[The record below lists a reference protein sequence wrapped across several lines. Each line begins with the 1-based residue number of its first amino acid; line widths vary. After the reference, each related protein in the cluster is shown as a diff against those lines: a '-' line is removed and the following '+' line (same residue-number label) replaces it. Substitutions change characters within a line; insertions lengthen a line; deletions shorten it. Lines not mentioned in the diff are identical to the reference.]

1 MAQLSMHT
9 PHGDLTIFD
18 DDEGALIALD
28 WGWTPDQQKTNLL
41 IEAKRQ
47 LDLYFDGE
55 LTKFDLPLGP
65 DGTAYQKK
73 VWAVMNDIAYGQT
86 MTYGDV
92 AKELGSAP
100 QAVGNACG
108 ANPLPIIQPCHRVL
122 AAGGKIGGY
131 SGEGGAET
139 KAAFLA
145 LEGNRQIFDFY

>member
-18 DDEGALIALD
+18 DDKGSLVALD
-28 WGWTPDQQKTNLL
+28 WGWAHAQEKTDVLL
-41 IEAKRQ
+41 EAKRQ

-55 LTKFDLPLGP
+55 LTEFNLPLAP
-65 DGTAYQKK
+65 DGTAFQKR
-73 VWAVMNDIAYGQT
+73 VWGAINKIAYGQT
-86 MTYGDV
+86 QSYGEI
-92 AKELGSAP
+92 ATQINSAA

-108 ANPLPIIQPCHRVL
+108 ANPIPIIQPCHRVL

-139 KAAFLA
+139 KIAFLA
-145 LEGNRQIFDFY
+145 LEGNRQTFDFY

>member
-18 DDEGALIALD
+18 DDEGSLIALD
-28 WGWTPDQQKTNLL
+28 WGWTPDQQKTDLL
-41 IEAKRQ
+41 LEAKRQ

-55 LTKFDLPLGP
+55 LTDFDLPLDP
-65 DGTAYQKK
+65 YGTPFQKK
-73 VWAVMNDIAYGQT
+73 VWAVMNSIAYGET
-86 MTYGDV
+86 MTYGDI
-92 AKELGSAP
+92 AKELGSAA

-139 KAAFLA
+139 KMAFLA

>member
-1 MAQLSMHT
+1 MHT
-9 PHGDLTIFD
+9 PHGDLTLFD
-18 DDEGALIALD
+18 DDHGALIALD
-28 WGWTPDQQKTNLL
+28 WGWAPEQQKTDVLL
-41 IEAKRQ
+41 EAKRQ

-55 LTKFDLPLGP
+55 LTSFSLPLAP
-65 DGTAYQKK
+65 DGTEHQKK
-73 VWAVMNDIAYGQT
+73 VWAVMNDIPYGET
-86 MTYGDV
+86 LSYGEL
-92 AKELGSAP
+92 AKKIGSAA

-108 ANPLPIIQPCHRVL
+108 ANPLPILQPCHRVL

>member
-9 PHGDLTIFD
+9 PHGDLTLFD
-18 DDEGALIALD
+18 NDKGSLIALD
-28 WGWTPDQQKTNLL
+28 WGWAPLQQKTNLL
-41 IEAKRQ
+41 VEAKRQ

-55 LTKFDLPLGP
+55 LTRFDLPLAP
-65 DGTAYQKK
+65 DGTAFQKK
-73 VWAVMNDIAYGQT
+73 IWAAMNAIPYGET
-86 MTYGDV
+86 MTYGDI
-92 AKELGSAP
+92 AKKIGTAA

-108 ANPLPIIQPCHRVL
+108 ANPLPIVQPCHRVL

-139 KAAFLA
+139 KAALLA